1 VARSIAQIRRALS
14 GLAFNLTDLEDHLDL
29 TDVDR
34 HVDALETLVEQAQED
49 KEEADDSSDDDSD
62 DEEEASD
69 SDE

>member
-1 VARSIAQIRRALS
+1 MARNIAQIRRALS

-49 KEEADDSSDDDSD
+49 KEEAEDKDPDEEEDSSDD
-62 DEEEASD
+62 E
-69 SDE
+69 